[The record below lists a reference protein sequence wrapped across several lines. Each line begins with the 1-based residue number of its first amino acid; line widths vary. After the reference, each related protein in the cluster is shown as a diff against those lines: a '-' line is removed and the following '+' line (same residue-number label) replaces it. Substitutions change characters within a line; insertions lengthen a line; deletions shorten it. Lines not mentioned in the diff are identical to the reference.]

1 LQILAGALIVRA
13 VVATEFL
20 LAAALHVRARAAAAA
35 MPPSAMAREA
45 LATTLIVV
53 AVLTALTTL
62 TTLITRRRLRAG
74 DERGQAVVALELV
87 RLLLGRLMLLRLR
100 LLILRRMRLRL
111 LVGLR
116 LLVVLRLLL
125 IRLML
130 LPAIRL
136 RLLLAE
142 TRLPLHRRLALHGLD
157 LLPGLALRV
166 LFSVIERAVPA
177 TVVGARGRLLLR
189 LVIGILLPE
198 LFLGRGDQ
206 TEIVLGVL
214 VMVLGGDVV
223 TRRRGVARKLQVF
236 LGDGVRGSAN
246 LHILT
251 VRLVHPRQRIVV
263 MMVVMTTM
271 TMTTLVIAV
280 ASSHALVLTVSH
292 GSPVANSHCRR

>member
-1 LQILAGALIVRA
+1 
-13 VVATEFL
+13 
-20 LAAALHVRARAAAAA
+20 
-35 MPPSAMAREA
+35 
-45 LATTLIVV
+45 
-53 AVLTALTTL
+53 
-62 TTLITRRRLRAG
+62 
-74 DERGQAVVALELV
+74 
-87 RLLLGRLMLLRLR
+87 LLLGRLMLLRLR

-125 IRLML
+125 IRLMLRPALLGL